1 MNAMPAHIPHDHDE
15 LCRRWHQATVANSLP
30 QWRSLSH
37 LLAAEAAM
45 CLAAGLRGLGDDMAE
60 LSNLARQRALD
71 LQPQH
76 EMEPA

>member
-1 MNAMPAHIPHDHDE
+1 MPEFTPIDPAE
-15 LCRRWHQATVANSLP
+15 LCRRWHQATVANDLR
-30 QWRSLSH
+30 QWHSLSH

-45 CLAAGLRGLGDDMAE
+45 CLNNKLRAPADDMAA

-71 LQPQH
+71 LQPQE